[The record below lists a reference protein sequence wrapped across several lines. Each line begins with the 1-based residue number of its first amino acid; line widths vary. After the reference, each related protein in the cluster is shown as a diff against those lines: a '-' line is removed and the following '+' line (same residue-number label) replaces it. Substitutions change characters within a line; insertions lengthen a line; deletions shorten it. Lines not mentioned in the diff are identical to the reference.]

1 MTALALLAQPG
12 EKGISAVLDTSV
24 DHIVKERREGLA
36 HLGPWGNAQRVHHV
50 SPANRQVA
58 HTKRRPARKLRRENP
73 LERIKLHRV
82 LRVGP
87 SLCDGIGPL
96 EVE

>member
-50 SPANRQVA
+50 SPANRQA
-58 HTKRRPARKLRRENP
+58 APRESSA
-73 LERIKLHRV
+73 ERTR
-82 LRVGP
+82 
-87 SLCDGIGPL
+87 SNASSSTACCA
-96 EVE
+96 